1 MRIALLNLPLDNNY
15 GGNLQ
20 RYALV
25 KVIQGLG
32 HDINH
37 IFLTRYRHLKWYK
50 KPFAYGKRFF
60 MRYVLRHKDV
70 IIFSEL
76 HFNKKPNKVNES
88 VLEFYMKHIPHT
100 IEVKSL
106 KEIKTVCNQYDCFLV
121 GSDQVW
127 RKKMT
132 MQIGLYSYFFSFLG
146 RRKVKRIAYGVSM
159 GTEENELS
167 DKEIKHLSKLYK
179 QFNAVSVRELFML
192 EHFEQYGWENPRA
205 EIVIDPTMLLDVSE
219 YRLLFD
225 SKNASND
232 KQTENKIYCYILDES
247 PSTDSF
253 IKEMSAKM
261 KKDFQKTSLN
271 KSQSVSIEQW
281 LNNIFYADLV
291 ITDSYHGTVFSI
303 LFNKKFIF
311 IGNNM
316 RGNAR
321 ISSLFSLLGIDNNDT
336 MNLDWNSIN
345 HRIENH
351 RQSSIDFLKKSLS

>member
-20 RYALV
+20 RYALI

-50 KPFAYGKRFF
+50 KPFTYGKRFF
-60 MRYVLRHKDV
+60 IRYILKHKDV
-70 IIFSEL
+70 IIFSESK
-76 HFNKKPNKVNES
+76 FNKEPNKVSES
-88 VLEFYMKHIPHT
+88 VLNFYMRYIPHT
-100 IEVKSL
+100 QEVNSFNKV
-106 KEIKTVCNQYDCFLV
+106 KAICNQAYDCFLV

-127 RKKMT
+127 RKRMT
-132 MQIGLYSYFFSFLG
+132 MQIGLYSYFLSFLG
-146 RRKVKRIAYGVSM
+146 KRKVRRVAYGVSM

-167 DKEIKHLSKLYK
+167 DKEIKRLSNLYK
-179 QFNAVSVRELFML
+179 RFYAVSVRELFML
-192 EHFEQYGWENPRA
+192 DYFEKYGWKNPHA
-205 EIVIDPTMLLDVSE
+205 EIVIDPTMLLNISD

-225 SKNASND
+225 SKNVPND

-247 PSTDSF
+247 SSTDSF

-261 KKDFQKTSLN
+261 RKDFQKTTLN
-271 KSQSVSIEQW
+271 SYSVGIEQW
-281 LNNIFYADLV
+281 LNNIYYADLV

-321 ISSLFSLLGIDNNDT
+321 ISSLFSLLEIDSHDT
-336 MNLDWNSIN
+336 MNLNWNNIN
-345 HRIENH
+345 LKIEKY